1 MCILR
6 VGRWKL
12 MKLRIGNP
20 PAIVQVI
27 IGYTRQLRGN
37 FFMNNKFS
45 RLSSLIGED
54 AIKKLNTCHV
64 MIFGL
69 GGVGGYAAEVI
80 ARSGVGKITLVDF
93 DTVNETN
100 LNRQLCALES
110 TIGKS
115 KVSIIAKRLRDINSD
130 IQVNEIN
137 ARYKAECREDFFKLN
152 PDYIIDAID
161 SVTDK
166 IDLII
171 EAKKRDIPIISAMGA
186 GNKLDAS
193 AFRVSDI
200 SKTKVCPL
208 AKVLRKEL
216 GIRGVK
222 HLKVVYSEELP
233 VIKER
238 SPASAAWVV
247 GTAGLILGGEVI
259 KDLIKKEAD

>member
-1 MCILR
+1 
-6 VGRWKL
+6 
-12 MKLRIGNP
+12 
-20 PAIVQVI
+20 
-27 IGYTRQLRGN
+27 
-37 FFMNNKFS
+37 MNLKFS
-45 RLSSLIGED
+45 RLAALVGEDSVSSLS
-54 AIKKLNTCHV
+54 KRHV

-100 LNRQLCALES
+100 INRQLCALS
-110 TIGKS
+110 GTIGKS
-115 KVSIIAKRLRDINSD
+115 KVDVIAERIADINPEISVLRRNMRYNAESRDVFFSD
-130 IQVNEIN
+130 V
-137 ARYKAECREDFFKLN
+137 

-161 SVTDK
+161 CVTDK
-166 IDLII
+166 IDLIV

-186 GNKLDAS
+186 GNKLDAA

-200 SKTKVCPL
+200 SKTHSCPL
-208 AKVLRKEL
+208 AKVMRKEL

-222 HLKVVYSEELP
+222 HLKVVFSAELP

-238 SPASAAWVV
+238 TPASAAWVV
-247 GTAGLILGGEVI
+247 GTAGLMLGGEVI